1 MQWYNAYANIRR
13 LHMQTKT
20 RALRLSDEAW
30 NMLLV
35 KATKNG
41 FRGRAE
47 YLEQLLTKKKEQPVD
62 SHSQSVTVEDTT
74 LAVQNH
80 RPVRAVP
87 KPDKK

>member
-1 MQWYNAYANIRR
+1 
-13 LHMQTKT
+13 MQTKT

-30 NMLLV
+30 STLLV
-35 KATKNG
+35 KAKKNG
-41 FRGRAE
+41 YRGRAE

-62 SHSQSVTVEDTT
+62 DKAQTETIEDETP
-74 LAVQNH
+74 AVQTI

>member
-1 MQWYNAYANIRR
+1 
-13 LHMQTKT
+13 MQTKT

-30 NMLLV
+30 AALLV
-35 KATKNG
+35 KAQQRG
-41 FRGRAE
+41 YRGRAE
-47 YLEQLLTKKKEQPVD
+47 YLEELLTKKKEQPVD
-62 SHSQSVTVEDTT
+62 NKAQTQTVEDTT